1 MKKAVDITERTLE
14 KEKKSFIEA
23 CSFWH
28 GACVVLIVLC
38 ALTAIVG
45 SLGTGIYS
53 KSLSSV
59 FESVSET
66 ATLIMYCISLNFG
79 AAVFKKL
86 KTGESP
92 FRYDIADKIKGAGQV
107 MVWGSIIIIVLE
119 TIMNILMGFLD
130 EAGIAKAGEAFNS
143 AVNFPAFFAGG
154 ALLMIAY
161 IFNYGCKLQQEA
173 DETV

>member
-1 MKKAVDITERTLE
+1 MKKTVNITERTLE

-23 CSFWH
+23 CEFWH
-28 GACVVLIVLC
+28 GACVALIVICVIL
-38 ALTAIVG
+38 AIG

-53 KSLSSV
+53 KSLSGV

-66 ATLIMYCISLNFG
+66 ATFIIYCISLNFG
-79 AAVFKKL
+79 ATVFKKL
-86 KTGESP
+86 KTGETP

-107 MVWGSIIIIVLE
+107 MIWGSVIVIVLE
-119 TIMNILMGFLD
+119 TVMNIAMGFLD
-130 EAGIAKAGEAFNS
+130 EAGIAEAGEAFNPS
-143 AVNFPAFFAGG
+143 LNIPIIFAGG

-161 IFNYGCKLQQEA
+161 IFNYGCKLQQES